1 MLVYTNHIQSNCIFE
16 IFGVDLKIMKIPKKF
31 LKEFALTKKI
41 EKYDPISGSWTSV
54 EFDPY
59 NEDHCLMRAQH
70 YAEIE
75 IMCVVESMNLN
86 IEMERE
92 IN

>member
-1 MLVYTNHIQSNCIFE
+1 
-16 IFGVDLKIMKIPKKF
+16 MKIPKKF

-41 EKYDPISGSWTSV
+41 ERYDPISGSWSSV
-54 EFDPY
+54 EFNPE
-59 NEDHCLMRAQH
+59 NEDHCMMRAQH

-75 IMCVVESMNLN
+75 IMCVVESMHLN